1 MYFHYVPII
10 SLGNGHDPSFKS
22 TGITCIQDCFVPD
35 LTEIVPAI
43 LKKKIQM
50 WKVYKNND
58 SRNGQNFNQ
67 KSSLWAVGSG
77 ELKQEAHGPHCS
89 PEKTVQIN
97 KHIWLYHKV
106 D

>member
-22 TGITCIQDCFVPD
+22 TGITCIQECFVPD
-35 LTEIVPAI
+35 LIEIVPAI

-77 ELKQEAHGPHCS
+77 ELKKKGTFS
-89 PEKTVQIN
+89 
-97 KHIWLYHKV
+97 
-106 D
+106 